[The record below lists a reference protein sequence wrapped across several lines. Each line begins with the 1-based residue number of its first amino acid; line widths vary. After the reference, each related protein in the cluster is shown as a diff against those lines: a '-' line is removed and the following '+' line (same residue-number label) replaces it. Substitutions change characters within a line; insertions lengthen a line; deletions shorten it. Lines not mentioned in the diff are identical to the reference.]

1 VPRGMVRWGAK
12 VQSVVEDDDSKAGP
26 RSLKIEEAGEVR
38 TEGPFDL
45 IVGADGAWSKIRARL
60 TDARPVYST
69 VSGLDIRI
77 PEVDTNYPELG
88 TLLGR
93 GSVFVFGE
101 EEKRVL
107 LIQRNGDGS
116 VRVYAVGLGRPEGW
130 ANEMKTKTMEEVTA
144 TVLKDYQN
152 WAPELQKLIAVCSSS
167 SVTTTPRALY
177 MLPLDQL
184 SWTTRPG
191 LTLLGDAAHLM
202 TPFAGQGVNMA
213 MLDALELAQK
223 IIAASQTNE
232 FDLVAAVAEY
242 EREMFPRA
250 QKMAHITW
258 DSLEARFAA
267 GGIVHMKAK
276 MGGFLAARKEATE
289 KAARKGV

>member
-1 VPRGMVRWGAK
+1 M
-12 VQSVVEDDDSKAGP
+12 
-26 RSLKIEEAGEVR
+26 
-38 TEGPFDL
+38 
-45 IVGADGAWSKIRARL
+45 
-60 TDARPVYST
+60 
-69 VSGLDIRI
+69 
-77 PEVDTNYPELG
+77 
-88 TLLGR
+88 LGR

-107 LIQRNGDGS
+107 LVQRNGDES
-116 VRVYAVGLGRPEGW
+116 VRVYAVGLRRAEEW
-130 ANEMKTKTMEEVTA
+130 ANEMKNVPMEEVTA
-144 TVLKDYQN
+144 TVLKDYRD
-152 WAPELQKLIAVCSSS
+152 WAPELQKLIGVCSPL
-167 SVTTTPRALY
+167 SVTITPRALY

-184 SWTTRPG
+184 SWITRPG

-223 IIAASQTNE
+223 IIAASQTHD

-250 QKMAHITW
+250 QKVANMTW

-267 GGIVHMKAK
+267 GGIANMKAK
-276 MGGFLAARKEATE
+276 LGGYLAARKEATE
-289 KAARKGV
+289 KAAEKGV